1 MLDVKT
7 FGEKLRNHRKN
18 LNLTQEQVAEMIG
31 VSGQAVSKW
40 ESGECL
46 PDCFNLK
53 SLGDIYGISLD
64 ILLET
69 SNCNNIDVIAKKI
82 EQLGDEFIWA
92 KAARNQPNAHRD
104 LGEDLWKMW
113 KGLYFIEVGNK
124 DSQER
129 DKKNGNLRI
138 CSDYGMKIWD
148 DDGIACIVKSSLR
161 ERIFDVDVN
170 TLNLMREMCTED
182 CFRLLSVLDPF
193 DIISK
198 SEITDKTSIE
208 TNRLNELLLYLM
220 ENNIIEFVSV
230 VGGGGYKIHSHA
242 GISAYMILA
251 VARIISKKNYTVSEY
266 CKNYE

>member
-1 MLDVKT
+1 MRET
-7 FGEKLRNHRKN
+7 
-18 LNLTQEQVAEMIG
+18 
-31 VSGQAVSKW
+31 
-40 ESGECL
+40 GECL

-53 SLGDIYGISLD
+53 ALGDAYGISLD

-69 SNCNNIDVIAKKI
+69 SICDDIDVIATKI

-92 KAARNQPNAHRD
+92 KAARNKPNAHRD

-124 DSQER
+124 EFQER

-161 ERIFDVDVN
+161 EKISDVDVN
-170 TLNLMREMCTED
+170 TLNLMREMCTDD
-182 CFRLLSVLDPF
+182 CFKLLSILDAH
-193 DIISK
+193 DITPK
-198 SEITDKTSIE
+198 SEITDKLSIE

-220 ENNIIEFVSV
+220 ENRIIEFVSN
-230 VGGGGYKIHSHA
+230 VGYSGYKIHSHV
-242 GISAYMILA
+242 GIAAYMILA
-251 VARIISKKNYTVSEY
+251 VARIISKRNYTVSEY
-266 CKNYE
+266 EKYYE